1 MDRAEGGA
9 GTLTPPPIPL
19 SCMLKLIRSSLA
31 LAPPPS
37 PTQKFTVQALFHW
50 IASLCASEYNSD
62 SVLSE
67 NQP

>member
-1 MDRAEGGA
+1 MDSAEGGA

-19 SCMLKLIRSSLA
+19 SCMLKLIHSSLA
-31 LAPPPS
+31 LAPA
-37 PTQKFTVQALFHW
+37 QKFTVRVLFHW

-67 NQP
+67 NQL

>member
-19 SCMLKLIRSSLA
+19 SCMPKLIRSSLA
-31 LAPPPS
+31 LAPAPA
-37 PTQKFTVQALFHW
+37 QKFTVRALFHW
-50 IASLCASEYNSD
+50 IASVCTSEYNSD